1 MEEKYSFKVIQSGQ
15 TKLAR
20 VVKSGA
26 GANGQALVITA
37 QESSRYL
44 LMNLVT
50 MSSPAKLQMKKKG
63 EDLHLSLP
71 DGDLDMPDVVIQGYF
86 NVPGNQLQGIS
97 QAGEW
102 MTYDT
107 ALLQAKN
114 PAKGNSALTDAALT
128 DKSGAVALASP
139 PPALLA
145 QFDSTLGLAGL
156 GAGALVLAGGSG
168 GDGGGGNAVDNNPTQ
183 TTAFEVFKNYAQA
196 NTSTKPTEPTKANYI
211 AAGVTLATVDNV
223 TEANVIK
230 ALNLV
235 VNSKTANDVSST
247 KQLQTLSDNLQTSFS
262 TIRAKA
268 NGSTAP
274 DTSLSNPTSTDYAN
288 IGVTVG
294 TTALKLELMNSV
306 LGELTPDAVDS
317 VSKISDMAKAA
328 ENILKVA
335 AGTSGAAVTSNDL
348 QALGLKING
357 ANTGFTSSQ
366 AKSFTDNLNNL
377 YTSLGNSG
385 SLSTA
390 NVDTYSEIQALFS
403 LQLMRTY
410 NDDTASTKTQPAP
423 NLADFSNIGI
433 KSYKSL
439 SEIADANRV
448 ALSGTHF
455 GLTNDDSLTNAL
467 KSALDNQVT
476 GTALTKTVVQNMV
489 DSYYKVL
496 KEAGSTTT
504 TDASQP
510 GEYFNAPTNNPTAA
524 DYANL
529 GISKSSD
536 KTALADSTSLLNLLN
551 DAVGRLSV
559 TAVDTATD
567 IQNLEKAAENILV
580 VGAGSGDGNA
590 TTGLTYTSDNNNS
603 DWVSSLSGFSALGI
617 TGVTSSN
624 LAAIKKAIDVADSAN
639 DGRAIDTV
647 HELQAIVSLY
657 RINQYADN
665 DTTNPSPSIA
675 DYQAVVLG
683 AGGKLTDVIS
693 SDNNYLAAYSDA
705 VKTKTNGT
713 SPGSFTV
720 AEVKSMVLS
729 YNTILNMAD
738 ANPNNNASSTAPSLQ
753 DLLNVGLGNGWSDTK
768 KTDVLGGASNG
779 IEDKTFEKS
788 NNLSLFTDVIGG
800 KTKDQVN
807 TIDKLN
813 NLATIVSKV
822 IELESKST
830 TGVAIYDS
838 LTGGRLTITDFQS
851 LGLDVTELNRYSG
864 SIQTNR
870 LYAVFDNIINAN
882 TDAISSLQALQGYI
896 NNTSGIN
903 S

>member
-86 NVPGNQLQGIS
+86 NMPGNQLQGIS

-114 PAKGNSALTDAALT
+114 TAKGNSALTDAALT

-168 GDGGGGNAVDNNPTQ
+168 GDGGGGNTVDNNPTQ

-196 NTSTKPTEPTKANYI
+196 NTSNKPTEPTKANYI
-211 AAGVTLATVDNV
+211 AAGVTLATIDNV

-268 NGSTAP
+268 NGATAE
-274 DTSLSNPTSTDYAN
+274 DTSLSAPTSADYAN

-306 LGELTPDAVDS
+306 LGELNPVAVDS

-335 AGTSGAAVTSNDL
+335 AVTGGAAVTSNDL

-357 ANTGFTSSQ
+357 ANSGFTSLQ
-366 AKSFTDNLNNL
+366 AKSFTDNLKNL
-377 YTSLGNSG
+377 YASLGNSDA
-385 SLSTA
+385 LSTA

-403 LQLMRTY
+403 LQLMCSY
-410 NDDTASTKTQPAP
+410 NDDTASTKTQAAP
-423 NLADFSNIGI
+423 IRL
-433 KSYKSL
+433 
-439 SEIADANRV
+439 RP
-448 ALSGTHF
+448 
-455 GLTNDDSLTNAL
+455 GLTATVEI
-467 KSALDNQVT
+467 KALDRT
-476 GTALTKTVVQNMV
+476 
-489 DSYYKVL
+489 
-496 KEAGSTTT
+496 
-504 TDASQP
+504 
-510 GEYFNAPTNNPTAA
+510 
-524 DYANL
+524 
-529 GISKSSD
+529 
-536 KTALADSTSLLNLLN
+536 
-551 DAVGRLSV
+551 
-559 TAVDTATD
+559 
-567 IQNLEKAAENILV
+567 
-580 VGAGSGDGNA
+580 
-590 TTGLTYTSDNNNS
+590 
-603 DWVSSLSGFSALGI
+603 
-617 TGVTSSN
+617 
-624 LAAIKKAIDVADSAN
+624 
-639 DGRAIDTV
+639 
-647 HELQAIVSLY
+647 
-657 RINQYADN
+657 
-665 DTTNPSPSIA
+665 
-675 DYQAVVLG
+675 
-683 AGGKLTDVIS
+683 
-693 SDNNYLAAYSDA
+693 
-705 VKTKTNGT
+705 
-713 SPGSFTV
+713 
-720 AEVKSMVLS
+720 VLS
-729 YNTILNMAD
+729 YL
-738 ANPNNNASSTAPSLQ
+738 
-753 DLLNVGLGNGWSDTK
+753 TK
-768 KTDVLGGASNG
+768 PITKA
-779 IEDKTFEKS
+779 
-788 NNLSLFTDVIGG
+788 LS
-800 KTKDQVN
+800 
-807 TIDKLN
+807 
-813 NLATIVSKV
+813 
-822 IELESKST
+822 
-830 TGVAIYDS
+830 
-838 LTGGRLTITDFQS
+838 QS
-851 LGLDVTELNRYSG
+851 MGER
-864 SIQTNR
+864 
-870 LYAVFDNIINAN
+870 
-882 TDAISSLQALQGYI
+882 
-896 NNTSGIN
+896 
-903 S
+903 